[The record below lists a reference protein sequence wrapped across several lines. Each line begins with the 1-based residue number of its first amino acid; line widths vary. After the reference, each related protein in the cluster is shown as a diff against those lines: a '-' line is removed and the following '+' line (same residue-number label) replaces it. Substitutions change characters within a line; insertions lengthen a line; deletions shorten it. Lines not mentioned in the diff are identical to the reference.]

1 MIKLEEVIENVE
13 DTVKLDTLKRQIPSL
28 CIKNISGWDVEEND
42 IVVIQLL
49 DGLSNILFKVSL
61 KNDINNKCCVRTVLF
76 RIYGEH
82 CSFYYD
88 KAKELEIFQILSN
101 INIGPKLLSQGDG
114 WRIEEWIDNSGSVK
128 VEEFPHPGIYII
140 SPN

>member
-1 MIKLEEVIENVE
+1 MIKLEKNIEIVE
-13 DTVKLDTLKRQIPSL
+13 DTIKLDSIDIQRQIPL
-28 CIKNISGWDVEEND
+28 ICIKNVSGWDVEEND

-61 KNDINNKCCVRTVLF
+61 KSDINFKIERRTILF

-88 KAKELEIFQILSN
+88 KAKELEIFQMLSN
-101 INIGPKLLSQGDG
+101 VNVGPKLLSQGNG
-114 WRIEEWIDNSGSVK
+114 WRIEEWIYNDGSVK
-128 VEEFPHPGIYII
+128 VEELPNPG
-140 SPN
+140 N